1 MKLPV
6 LNTPSKLVSERL
18 DRQISDTYKTD
29 LEKQAYRVVG
39 SHSAVKVCH
48 WTKSMIKNEGGCYK
62 FTFYGIRSHQCL
74 QMTTSM
80 FCASRCTF
88 CWRGAKAP
96 VAKTWYGPV
105 DDPEEIIDGA
115 LEAQRLL
122 LTGFGGNDKTNPTF
136 GKEKDYVR
144 HAALSL
150 TGEPITYP
158 KINEILKAFHKR
170 EISTFL
176 VTNAQ
181 YPDQLA
187 KIDYCTQLYLSIDA
201 PNRELLAKI
210 DRPLFEN
217 HYERML
223 ECLDILSTRPYRTC
237 IRLTAIHDLNDEDM
251 QGYGDLIARGNPDFI
266 EVKGYMYV
274 GHSQT
279 NLGRGNM
286 PDISQVE
293 GFAEKLL
300 PFIPGYEV
308 IRSHIPSRGVLLMK
322 KDLDKKCWIDF
333 PRFFEMCEKEE
344 EPVAAVYSA
353 KRIQPNC

>member
-6 LNTPSKLVSERL
+6 LNTPSKLVSDRL
-18 DRQISDTYKTD
+18 DKQISDTYKKD
-29 LEKQAYRVVG
+29 LEKQQYRVVG
-39 SHSAVKVCH
+39 NHSAVKVCH
-48 WTKSMIKNEGGCYK
+48 WTKSMIKNKGGCYK

-105 DDPEEIIDGA
+105 DNPGEIIDGA
-115 LEAQRLL
+115 LAAQESLL
-122 LTGFGGNDKTNPTF
+122 VGFNGNDQVNPTF
-136 GKEKDYVR
+136 GKEKDVVR
-144 HAALSL
+144 HVALSL

-158 KINEILKAFHKR
+158 KINELLEAFHERK
-170 EISTFL
+170 ISTFL

-181 YPDQLA
+181 YPEQLE
-187 KIDYCTQLYLSIDA
+187 KIDYCTQLYLSVDA
-201 PNRELLAKI
+201 PNKELLAKI
-210 DRPLFEN
+210 DRPLFEDY
-217 HYERML
+217 YERML
-223 ECLDILSTRPYRTC
+223 ACLDILSTRSYRTC

-251 QGYGDLIARGNPDFI
+251 KGYGDLIARGNPDFI

-274 GHSQT
+274 GHSQSH
-279 NLGRGNM
+279 LGRENM

-300 PFIPGYEV
+300 PFIPEYEV
-308 IRSHIPSRGVLLMK
+308 IRSHIPSRAVLLGK
-322 KDLDKKCWIDF
+322 KSLEKKCWIDF
-333 PRFFEMCEKEE
+333 PRFFSMCKNKE
-344 EPVAAVYSA
+344 EPVALSYSA
-353 KRIQPNC
+353 KRIQPNS